1 MKKCIV
7 LLSFNHPE
15 ITKRALLSALK
26 FNLPIILVHNGSML
40 KHVENIKSSVLD
52 SKIIHLVFEHNTGF
66 SGGANR
72 GLHYAFNIAEFDWA
86 LFITNDIELI
96 NFPEFDLVPGLYAPL
111 IYFRKTDKIDSIG
124 GFFDPKF
131 GKLSHN
137 KSKNIDLARKFFYIP
152 GTSFLIHRSIFLNV
166 GGFDETLHTYWEDV
180 DFSVRAYLKNQK
192 LGIATEIQ
200 LLHRVG
206 KTCHDNPMYTT
217 YFYQRNRKKISL
229 RYGNFIQ
236 KTIFLVRLG
245 FDFFDQVKKLLHT
258 KNQSRFILFIKAIRD

>member
-15 ITKRALLSALK
+15 ITKKAILSSLK
-26 FNLPIILVHNGSML
+26 FRMPIIVVHNGSL
-40 KHVENIKSSVLD
+40 PKHVDNIKSSIHDELL
-52 SKIIHLVFEHNTGF
+52 IHLVFNNNTGF

-72 GLHYAFNIAEFDWA
+72 GLKYVFEVEKYDWV
-86 LFITNDIELI
+86 LFITNDVELV
-96 NFPEFDLVPGLYAPL
+96 NFPDFDLSPGLYAPL
-111 IYFRKTDKIDSIG
+111 IYFRKLNKIDSLG

-137 KSKNIDLARKFFYIP
+137 KSFEADITRKYFYIP
-152 GTSFLIHRSIFLNV
+152 GTAFLIHKSIFLNI
-166 GGFDETLHTYWEDV
+166 GGFDELLHTYWEDV
-180 DFSVRAYLKNQK
+180 DFSMRVFLANQK
-192 LGIATEIQ
+192 LGIVKEIQ

-217 YFYQRNRKKISL
+217 YLFQRNRKKISL
-229 RYGNFIQ
+229 RYGNLIQ
-236 KTIFLVRLG
+236 RFIFLVRFS

-258 KNQSRFILFIKAIRD
+258 KNKSRFILFIKAIRD